1 MSVKLQFGRLSIL
14 HKGDY
19 DPTTLYEK
27 LDIVTYN
34 NDSYICI
41 QSCTNILPTNTTYW
55 KLMVK
60 GGKSAYDLY
69 VEKTV
74 NAGDTPLTLEAWLES
89 LHGQDGQ
96 DGLPGA
102 AGADGKSA
110 YEIAVENGF
119 QGSKADWL
127 ISLKGNDG
135 NDGQPGAPGNNG
147 ENGIDGKSAYQIAQ
161 DNGFNGTEVEWLASL
176 HGQNGQDGKDGK
188 DGQPGAAGSNGTD
201 GVTPHIDPTTK
212 HWMIDNTDTN
222 ILAEGTNGQDGQQ
235 GPKGDP
241 FTYNDFTAEQLEALK
256 GPKGDKG
263 DTGTVDLTV
272 LENYATI
279 TALNNLQDQI
289 DAITQRM
296 NELHPAE
303 EEKPSFKF
311 MIAEPTAQNIS
322 ENLGTSQEMPQGP
335 QEIDMSTLAGPT
347 SMYLVCPSSWF
358 SEDTGG
364 NVTSPIIKFT
374 ATNAEM
380 ACFKDSTITVNGV
393 EYVILGTELGTG
405 MYTIEFV

>member
-96 DGLPGA
+96 DGQPGA
-102 AGADGKSA
+102 AGANGKSA
-110 YEIAVENGF
+110 YQIATENGF
-119 QGSKADWL
+119 NGTEVEWL
-127 ISLKGNDG
+127 ASLHGQ
-135 NDGQPGAPGNNG
+135 DGQPGADGNNG
-147 ENGIDGKSAYQIAQ
+147 ENGTNGKSAYQIAQ

-176 HGQNGQDGKDGK
+176 HGQPGQ
-188 DGQPGAAGSNGTD
+188 DGQPGTDGNNGENGAD

-212 HWMIDNTDTN
+212 HWMIGDTDTN
-222 ILAEGTNGQDGQQ
+222 VLAEGTNGQDGQQ

-241 FTYNDFTAEQLEALK
+241 FTYNDFTAAQLEALK
-256 GPKGDKG
+256 GPKGD
-263 DTGTVDLTV
+263 TGTVDLSV
-272 LENYATI
+272 LADYATI

-289 DAITQRM
+289 DALTQRM
-296 NELHPAE
+296 NELHPQE
-303 EEKPSFKF
+303 PEKESYKI
-311 MIAEPTAQNIS
+311 MLTSPTAESIS
-322 ENLGTSQEMPQGP
+322 ENLGTNLEMPVEP
-335 QEIDMSTLAGPT
+335 ITLDTTDMVNKPT
-347 SMYLVCPSSWF
+347 TMYLVCPSTWYRA
-358 SEDTGG
+358 DTGG
-364 NVTSPIIKFT
+364 NVLSPVIHDT
-374 ATNAEM
+374 VADADAGCYLRDTQPR
-380 ACFKDSTITVNGV
+380 ITVNGV
-393 EYVILGTELGTG
+393 EYCIIETELGKSTW
-405 MYTIEFV
+405 TITFS

>member
-19 DPTTLYEK
+19 DPATLYEK

-41 QSCTNILPTNTTYW
+41 QPCTNILPTNTTYW

-89 LHGQDGQ
+89 LHGQNGQ
-96 DGLPGA
+96 DGQPGA
-102 AGADGKSA
+102 AGANGKSA
-110 YEIAVENGF
+110 YQIATENGF
-119 QGSKADWL
+119 NGTESEWL
-127 ISLKGNDG
+127 ASLHGHDG
-135 NDGQPGAPGNNG
+135 QDGQPGAAGNNG
-147 ENGIDGKSAYQIAQ
+147 ENGTNGKSAYQIAQ

-176 HGQNGQDGKDGK
+176 HGQNGQN
-188 DGQPGAAGSNGTD
+188 GQPGANGNDGTD
-201 GVTPHIDPTTK
+201 GITPHIDPTTK
-212 HWMIDNTDTN
+212 HWMIGDTDTN

-241 FTYNDFTAEQLEALK
+241 FTYNDFTAAQLEALK
-256 GPKGDKG
+256 GPKGD
-263 DTGTVDLTV
+263 TGTVDLSV

-289 DAITQRM
+289 EALTQRM
-296 NELHPAE
+296 NELHPQE
-303 EEKPSFKF
+303 PEKESYKL
-311 MIAEPTAQNIS
+311 MLSEPTAQSIS
-322 ENLGTSQEMPQGP
+322 ENLGTNLEMPIEP
-335 QEIDMSTLAGPT
+335 ITIDTTDMVSGPT
-347 SMYLVCPSSWF
+347 EMYLVCPSSWY
-358 SEDTGG
+358 SADAGG
-364 NVTSPIIKFT
+364 NVTSPVIHDT
-374 ATNAEM
+374 VADAD
-380 ACFKDSTITVNGV
+380 AGCFLTDRQTVNGV
-393 EYVILGTELGTG
+393 EYCILMTELGAGTF
-405 MYTIEFV
+405 TITFQ

>member
-19 DPTTLYEK
+19 DPSTLYEK

-89 LHGQDGQ
+89 LHGQDG
-96 DGLPGA
+96 LPGA
-102 AGADGKSA
+102 AGTNGKSA
-110 YEIAVENGF
+110 YQIATENGF
-119 QGSKADWL
+119 NGTEIEWL
-127 ISLKGNDG
+127 ASLKGSDG

-147 ENGIDGKSAYQIAQ
+147 ENGTDGKSAYQIAQ
-161 DNGFNGTEVEWLASL
+161 ENGFNGTETEWLTSL
-176 HGQNGQDGKDGK
+176 HGQDGKDGK
-188 DGQPGAAGSNGTD
+188 DGKDGQQGVPGSNGTD

-212 HWMIDNTDTN
+212 HWMIGDTDTN
-222 ILAEGTNGQDGQQ
+222 VLAEGTNGQDGQQ
-235 GPKGDP
+235 GDKGDP
-241 FTYNDFTAEQLEALK
+241 FTYNDFTTEQLEALK

-263 DTGTVDLTV
+263 DTGTVDLSV

-289 DAITQRM
+289 DALTQRM

-311 MIAEPTAQNIS
+311 MTAEPTAESIS
-322 ENLGTSQEMPQGP
+322 ENIGTNLEMPQGV
-335 QEIDMSTLAGPT
+335 QTVDLT
-347 SMYLVCPSSWF
+347 SVLLGETDVYLVCPSSWYA
-358 SEDTGG
+358 EDTNGIR
-364 NVTSPIIKFT
+364 TSPIIKDPNNMPMMGYRDEDT
-374 ATNAEM
+374 GR
-380 ACFKDSTITVNGV
+380 ITVNGI
-393 EYVILGTELGTG
+393 EYSIITMTLGKSV
-405 MYTIEFV
+405 YTIEFV

>member
-41 QSCTNILPTNTTYW
+41 QSCTNILPTNTTFW

-69 VEKTV
+69 VE
-74 NAGDTPLTLEAWLES
+74 NAMSHGDTPLTLEAWLES
-89 LHGQDGQ
+89 LHGQNGQ
-96 DGLPGA
+96 DGQPGA
-102 AGADGKSA
+102 AGANGKSA
-110 YEIAVENGF
+110 YQIATENGF
-119 QGSKADWL
+119 NGTEVEWL
-127 ISLKGNDG
+127 ASLHGHDG
-135 NDGQPGAPGNNG
+135 QDGQPGAAGNNG
-147 ENGIDGKSAYQIAQ
+147 ENGINGKSAYQIAQ

-176 HGQNGQDGKDGK
+176 HGQNGQDG
-188 DGQPGAAGSNGTD
+188 QPGAAGANGTD
-201 GVTPHIDPTTK
+201 GITPHIDPTTK
-212 HWMIDNTDTN
+212 HWMIGDTDTN
-222 ILAEGTNGQDGQQ
+222 ILAEGTNGQDGQP
-235 GPKGDP
+235 GAKGDP
-241 FTYNDFTAEQLEALK
+241 FTYNDFTAAQLEALK
-256 GPKGDKG
+256 GPKG

-279 TALNNLQDQI
+279 TALNNLADRL
-289 DAITQRM
+289 DALTQRI

-311 MIAEPTAQNIS
+311 MTAEPTAQSIN

-335 QEIDMSTLAGPT
+335 QEIDMSTLTGPT

-358 SEDTGG
+358 SEDQGG

>member
-102 AGADGKSA
+102 AGANGKSA
-110 YEIAVENGF
+110 YQIATENGF
-119 QGSKADWL
+119 NGTEVEWL
-127 ISLKGNDG
+127 ASLHGQ
-135 NDGQPGAPGNNG
+135 DGQPGAAGNNG
-147 ENGIDGKSAYQIAQ
+147 ENGTNGKSAYQIAQ

-176 HGQNGQDGKDGK
+176 HGQPGQ
-188 DGQPGAAGSNGTD
+188 DGQPGTDGNNGENGTD

-212 HWMIDNTDTN
+212 HWMIGNTDTN
-222 ILAEGTNGQDGQQ
+222 VLAEGTNGQDGQQ

-241 FTYNDFTAEQLEALK
+241 FTYNDFTAAQLEALK
-256 GPKGDKG
+256 GPKGD
-263 DTGTVDLTV
+263 TGTVDLSV

-289 DAITQRM
+289 EALTQRM
-296 NELHPAE
+296 NELHPQE
-303 EEKPSFKF
+303 PEKESYKI
-311 MIAEPTAQNIS
+311 MLTSPTAESIS
-322 ENLGTSQEMPQGP
+322 ENLGTNLEMPVEP
-335 QEIDMSTLAGPT
+335 ITLDTTDMVNKPT
-347 SMYLVCPSSWF
+347 TMYLVCPSTWY

-364 NVTSPIIKFT
+364 NVLSPVIHDIV
-374 ATNAEM
+374 ANAD
-380 ACFKDSTITVNGV
+380 AGCWLRDTQPRITVNGV
-393 EYVILGTELGTG
+393 EYCIIETELGKGTF
-405 MYTIEFV
+405 TITFS

>member
-102 AGADGKSA
+102 AGA
-110 YEIAVENGF
+110 N
-119 QGSKADWL
+119 
-127 ISLKGNDG
+127 
-135 NDGQPGAPGNNG
+135 
-147 ENGIDGKSAYQIAQ
+147 GKSAYQIATE
-161 DNGFNGTEVEWLASL
+161 NGFNGTEVEWLASL
-176 HGQNGQDGKDGK
+176 HGQPGQ
-188 DGQPGAAGSNGTD
+188 DGQPGTDGNNGENGTD

-212 HWMIDNTDTN
+212 HWMIGTTDTN
-222 ILAEGTNGQDGQQ
+222 VLAEGTNGQDGPQ
-235 GPKGDP
+235 GAKGDP
-241 FTYNDFTAEQLEALK
+241 FTYNDFTAAQLEALK
-256 GPKGDKG
+256 GPKGD
-263 DTGTVDLTV
+263 TGTVDLSV

-289 DAITQRM
+289 DALTQRM
-296 NELHPAE
+296 NELHPQE
-303 EEKPSFKF
+303 PEKESYKI
-311 MIAEPTAQNIS
+311 MLTSPTAESIS
-322 ENLGTSQEMPQGP
+322 ENLGTNLEMPVEP
-335 QEIDMSTLAGPT
+335 ITLDTTDMVNKPT
-347 SMYLVCPSSWF
+347 TMYLVCPSTWY

-364 NVTSPIIKFT
+364 NVLSPVIHDIV
-374 ATNAEM
+374 ANAD
-380 ACFKDSTITVNGV
+380 AGCWLRDTQPRITVNGV
-393 EYVILGTELGTG
+393 EYCIIETELGKGTF
-405 MYTIEFV
+405 TITFS

>member
-102 AGADGKSA
+102 AGANGKSA
-110 YEIAVENGF
+110 YQIATENGF
-119 QGSKADWL
+119 NGTEVEWL
-127 ISLKGNDG
+127 ASLHGQ
-135 NDGQPGAPGNNG
+135 DGQPGAAGNNG
-147 ENGIDGKSAYQIAQ
+147 ENGTNGKSAYQIAQ

-176 HGQNGQDGKDGK
+176 HGQPGQ
-188 DGQPGAAGSNGTD
+188 DGQPGTDGNNGENGTD

-212 HWMIDNTDTN
+212 HWMIGNTDTN
-222 ILAEGTNGQDGQQ
+222 VLAEGTNGQDGQQ

-241 FTYNDFTAEQLEALK
+241 FTYNDFTAAQLEALK
-256 GPKGDKG
+256 GPKGD
-263 DTGTVDLTV
+263 TGTVDLSV

-289 DAITQRM
+289 EALTQRM
-296 NELHPAE
+296 NELHPQE
-303 EEKPSFKF
+303 PEKESYKI
-311 MIAEPTAQNIS
+311 MLTSPTAESIS
-322 ENLGTSQEMPQGP
+322 ENLGTNLEMPVEP
-335 QEIDMSTLAGPT
+335 ITLDTTDMVNKPT
-347 SMYLVCPSSWF
+347 TMYLVCPSTWY

-364 NVTSPIIKFT
+364 NVLSPVIHDVV
-374 ATNAEM
+374 ANAD
-380 ACFKDSTITVNGV
+380 AGCWLRDTQPRITVNGV
-393 EYVILGTELGTG
+393 EYCIIETELGKGTF
-405 MYTIEFV
+405 TITFS

>member
-41 QSCTNILPTNTTYW
+41 QPCTNILPTNTTYW

-69 VEKTV
+69 VEKTL

-102 AGADGKSA
+102 AGANGKSA
-110 YEIAVENGF
+110 YQIATENGF
-119 QGSKADWL
+119 NGTEVEWL
-127 ISLKGNDG
+127 ASLHGQ
-135 NDGQPGAPGNNG
+135 DGQPGAAGNNG
-147 ENGIDGKSAYQIAQ
+147 ANGANGKSAYQIAQ

-176 HGQNGQDGKDGK
+176 HGQPGQ
-188 DGQPGAAGSNGTD
+188 DGQPGTDGNNGENGAD

-212 HWMIDNTDTN
+212 HWMIGNTDTN
-222 ILAEGTNGQDGQQ
+222 VLAEGTDGQDGQQ
-235 GPKGDP
+235 GAKGDP
-241 FTYNDFTAEQLEALK
+241 FTYNDFTAAQLEALK

-263 DTGTVDLTV
+263 DTGTVDLSV

-289 DAITQRM
+289 DALTQRM
-296 NELHPAE
+296 NELHPQE
-303 EEKPSFKF
+303 PEKESYKL
-311 MIAEPTAQNIS
+311 MLTSPTAESIS
-322 ENLGTSQEMPQGP
+322 ENLGTNLEMPQEV
-335 QEIDMSTLAGPT
+335 QTVDLT
-347 SMYLVCPSSWF
+347 SVLSGQTDVYLVCPSSWY
-358 SEDTGG
+358 SEDVDG
-364 NVTSPIIKFT
+364 NVTSPIIKDPNNFS
-374 ATNAEM
+374 M
-380 ACFKDSTITVNGV
+380 RCFRDEDTGRITVNGI
-393 EYVILGTELGTG
+393 EYSIITMTLGKSV
-405 MYTIEFV
+405 YTIEFV